1 MDAMKLH
8 TRLPMLRLAAAL
20 TLAFATLTGRAAV
33 PTEAPRAPVAP
44 KLIIAISVD
53 QFSAGLFE
61 QYRSH
66 WSGGLRRLAD
76 QGIVFNSGYQS
87 HAATET
93 CPGHSTLLTGRHPS
107 GTGIVANQWLDRS
120 SGKGIYCVQDAEH
133 PVPGRPGQ
141 PRGPANLKVSTYG
154 EWLKTADP
162 RSRVFGVSGK
172 DRAVITMTG
181 HQPDGAFWWDDER
194 GFTTSVP
201 AGTEETARLA
211 PVADFNRQLFARWRS
226 KAPLW
231 TPSDARCRALQTTQ
245 HYGNLSLAHELP
257 PPGGTPA
264 PGTSFTLDK
273 NPTVQQWFR
282 ASPGLD
288 AITLQLAE
296 SLLQRFGL
304 GRGEAPDLLAISL
317 SATDYVGHRY
327 GNQGP
332 EMCDQLAQLD
342 ARLGAFL
349 DRVAAL
355 KVPTLLVLSAD
366 HGAVDAAERVDHH
379 AIDAVRIDTRKLLGE
394 VNASLRAQLG
404 LDFVPFGGDAQ
415 QLYLSP
421 IAGTGA
427 ARQRILDAAVALL
440 RQRPE
445 VQAVFTREQ
454 VATSHPR
461 RGTPVDELSLVER
474 YAESYDAERSGDL
487 FVALLPYASLGV
499 PGHQGDSIAGH
510 GSPWNYDRRVPIVFW
525 WPGARGYEQ
534 TLPVETVDI
543 APTLA
548 RISRIATPEVDGRC
562 LNLDGDRGDS
572 CTTP

>member
-1 MDAMKLH
+1 MKIP
-8 TRLPMLRLAAAL
+8 TCSSALRLAAAL
-20 TLAFATLTGRAAV
+20 TLALATLPGLAA
-33 PTEAPRAPVAP
+33 APAVAPLAPIAP

-53 QFSAGLFE
+53 QLSAGLFE

-66 WSGGLRRLAD
+66 WRGGLRRLAD
-76 QGIVFNSGYQS
+76 QGVVFTSGYQS

-107 GTGIVANQWLDRS
+107 ATGIVANQWLDRS
-120 SGKGIYCVQDAEH
+120 TGKGIYCVQDADH

-154 EWLKTADP
+154 EWLKQADP

-201 AGTEETARLA
+201 AGTEESVRLA
-211 PVADFNRQLFARWRS
+211 PVADFNRQLLRRWLTQ
-226 KAPLW
+226 APLW
-231 TPSDARCRALQTTQ
+231 VPGDARCNTLQTEQ
-245 HYGNLSLAHELP
+245 QYGNLSLAHQLP
-257 PPGGTPA
+257 PPGGAPA
-264 PGTSFTLDK
+264 PGATFTLDK

-288 AITLQLAE
+288 AVTLQLAE
-296 SLLQRFGL
+296 SLLQRYAL

-317 SATDYVGHRY
+317 SATDYIGHRY

-379 AIDAVRIDTRKLLGE
+379 AIAAVRIDTRKFMNE
-394 VNASLRAQLG
+394 VNASLRTQLG
-404 LDFVPFGGDAQ
+404 LDFTPFGGDAQ

-421 IAGTGA
+421 NAGTAA
-427 ARQRILDAAVALL
+427 ARQRILEAAVTLL

-454 VATSHPR
+454 VAASVPR
-461 RGTPVDELSLVER
+461 RGTPVDELTLAER
-474 YAESYDAERSGDL
+474 YTESYDPERSGDL
-487 FVALLPYASLGV
+487 FVALLPYASVGV
-499 PGHQGDSIAGH
+499 PGRAGDSIAGH

-525 WPGARGYEQ
+525 WPGAQGYAQ

-548 RISRIATPEVDGRC
+548 RISRIKPPEVDGRC
-562 LNLDGDRGDS
+562 LNLDGDRSDS
-572 CTTP
+572 CATQ